1 MEPHGSQK
9 KATWQESLERQA
21 DQLLLASAR
30 QTGRGVY
37 PFYTQRWMEILAARE
52 DPGVEELPA
61 PSVPEDDSSPLLARL
76 VVDAKLTKRQRQVI
90 RLMAQGLRQC
100 EIAGRLGISEAQVS
114 RLKCAALREMR
125 QLGGEK

>member
-1 MEPHGSQK
+1 MQAHGSQK

-30 QTGRGVY
+30 QRGRGMY
-37 PFYTQRWMEILAARE
+37 PFYTQRWMEILATRE

-61 PSVPEDDSSPLLARL
+61 PPMPEDDSSPLLARL

-114 RLKCAALREMR
+114 RLKRAALREMR